1 MKKFQIIQFI
11 VIMAIVL
18 LLISFTGL
26 IKYWYI
32 IIPVCL
38 VYYILSIDYL
48 SAAINYPTEEN
59 KDKSD
64 LYNWRLWMWIFV
76 LCIGVAG
83 MVFCF
88 ATSNWKVFFLWL
100 LLGAGCCYRL
110 SKFFRKEDSLGVES
124 EQIQTDEHTNED
136 EVNTENKERKKNESI
151 VIVVCIGCVLF
162 MMIWMVSQL

>member
-1 MKKFQIIQFI
+1 MNKFQIIQFI

-18 LLISFTGL
+18 LLISFMGL

-32 IIPVCL
+32 IIPVCF

-48 SAAINYPTEEN
+48 SVAINYPTEEN

-64 LYNWRLWMWIFV
+64 LCNWRLWMWILV
-76 LCIGVAG
+76 LGIGVVG

-100 LLGAGCCYRL
+100 LLGVGCCYRI
-110 SKFFRKEDSLGVES
+110 SKFFHKEDGLGVEN
-124 EQIQTDEHTNED
+124 EKIQMDEHID
-136 EVNTENKERKKNESI
+136 EVNIENKERKKNELI
-151 VIVVCIGCVLF
+151 VIAVCVGCVLF